1 MASISNVQAKA
12 LNQVNKMISEVD
24 ILNQILRGDLPFSI
38 SIGRKQ
44 NLKMDPALMPDI
56 LSVFKKQ
63 RKRLVRDLRNLAN
76 KHGIDLDSSDESII
90 SDAAI
95 AAPESKEAVEN
106 EEPEEEISEPSE
118 VLGEEIL
125 EDDSDEIEPLF

>member
-24 ILNQILRGDLPFSI
+24 VLNQILRGDLPFSI

-95 AAPESKEAVEN
+95 SAPESKEAVEN
-106 EEPEEEISEPSE
+106 EESEEEISEPSE
-118 VLGEEIL
+118 AIGEEIL

>member
-44 NLKMDPALMPDI
+44 NLK
-56 LSVFKKQ
+56 
-63 RKRLVRDLRNLAN
+63 N
-76 KHGIDLDSSDESII
+76 
-90 SDAAI
+90 
-95 AAPESKEAVEN
+95 
-106 EEPEEEISEPSE
+106 SE
-118 VLGEEIL
+118 
-125 EDDSDEIEPLF
+125 

>member
-1 MASISNVQAKA
+1 
-12 LNQVNKMISEVD
+12 
-24 ILNQILRGDLPFSI
+24 
-38 SIGRKQ
+38 
-44 NLKMDPALMPDI
+44 MPDI

-106 EEPEEEISEPSE
+106 EESEEEISEPSE

>member
-106 EEPEEEISEPSE
+106 EESEEEISEPSE